1 MLSTRM
7 VLTLTLGL
15 AGGIAQAEPVAIT
28 QPDANA
34 TTFSFFSI
42 DAKKASPSVAVAKA
56 RLTKALAP
64 YKIKP
69 CYVTADL
76 NGSINCPLTAS
87 WYMVPTPGELYTY
100 NRESSLQVLP
110 PIADTKVFNKGKVY
124 KQVWA
129 ANFFTGST
137 VMQNRIYPV
146 GSIRFTQPVTEFSF
160 KVDAG
165 QALAPSATAL
175 QLVIKGPALPAE
187 GLALAPQS
195 LTPGTP
201 SVVGVREPLG
211 FTEVQVTALGGQNDA
226 RAYIA
231 DRFAFVPMP

>member
-1 MLSTRM
+1 MKKTTFGM
-7 VLTLTLGL
+7 TVCLGL
-15 AGGIAQAEPVAIT
+15 TAGTASAVPFPVS
-28 QPDANA
+28 QPSADA
-34 TTFSFFSI
+34 TTFSFFRI
-42 DAKKASPSVAVAKA
+42 DAKKAVPSVAVAKA
-56 RLTKALAP
+56 RLTRALAP

-87 WYMVPTPGELYTY
+87 WYMVPTPGEFYTY

-110 PIADTKVFNKGKVY
+110 PIADTKDFNKGKVY

-137 VMQNRIYPV
+137 VTPNRTYPV
-146 GSIRFTQPVTEFSF
+146 GSITFTRPVTEFSF

-165 QALAPSATAL
+165 QALAPSATAI

-195 LTPGTP
+195 LTPGKP
-201 SVVGVREPLG
+201 SVVGVGEPLG

-226 RAYIA
+226 RAYVA
-231 DRFAFVPMP
+231 DQFAFVPMP